1 MTDAHD
7 YLVRVI
13 YGGDAILPSNNYNY
27 AMSCGTLVEVGNTD
41 CTPAGPISATYYY
54 EDATNFGA
62 LISWEF
68 DGRAKVTG
76 YNIYRST
83 DNNNY
88 SLIGNVSSRENAFRD
103 QVAPGTYYYQVTA
116 VYDNGCES
124 RPSVNADDPTMD
136 YAVVEITSVG
146 NIDNNVALYPNPT
159 NGLVKI
165 EANGMRHITVV
176 STLGQ
181 VVFDADIEG
190 DEYQIN
196 MAQFNTGVYVVRI
209 ATENGVSTQRVT
221 VVR

>member
-1 MTDAHD
+1 M
-7 YLVRVI
+7 
-13 YGGDAILPSNNYNY
+13 
-27 AMSCGTLVEVGNTD
+27 
-41 CTPAGPISATYYY
+41 
-54 EDATNFGA
+54 
-62 LISWEF
+62 
-68 DGRAKVTG
+68 
-76 YNIYRST
+76 
-83 DNNNY
+83 
-88 SLIGNVSSRENAFRD
+88 
-103 QVAPGTYYYQVTA
+103 APGTYYYQVTA

-124 RPSVNADDPTMD
+124 RPSANAEDPTLD
-136 YAVVEITSVG
+136 YAIVEVTSVG
-146 NIDNNVALYPNPT
+146 NTDNNVALYPNPT

-165 EANGMRHITVV
+165 MANGMRHITVV